1 MEIGKRIYKIRPV
14 GDSYYVAI
22 PKVLVREIMLKLG
35 VYIDVLSV
43 SDDEIVL
50 KLRAARDAV
59 EKHVEDNKESGENTQ
74 ELRAANG
81 VR

>member
-1 MEIGKRIYKIRPV
+1 MEIEKRIYKIRPV

-22 PKVLVREIMLKLG
+22 PKAIIREDMLESG

-43 SDDEIVL
+43 SADEIVL
-50 KLRAARDAV
+50 KLRAAHAA
-59 EKHVEDNKESGENTQ
+59 EKYVEDNQESGENTQ
-74 ELRAANG
+74 KSRAANG